1 METKRPL
8 EGGTV
13 FVDRALLEE
22 ILGGSTARRADAAR
36 SAKGEK
42 DPPPGW
48 QGEPRR
54 HAAWLGRSGK
64 G

>member
-1 METKRPL
+1 MQTKRPL

-13 FVDRALLEE
+13 FVDRALLDE
-22 ILGGSTARRADAAR
+22 ILGGSTARLSDAAQ

-42 DPPPGW
+42 GPEPGW
-48 QGEPRR
+48 QGEPRQ
-54 HAAWLGRSGK
+54 HAMWLGRSGK